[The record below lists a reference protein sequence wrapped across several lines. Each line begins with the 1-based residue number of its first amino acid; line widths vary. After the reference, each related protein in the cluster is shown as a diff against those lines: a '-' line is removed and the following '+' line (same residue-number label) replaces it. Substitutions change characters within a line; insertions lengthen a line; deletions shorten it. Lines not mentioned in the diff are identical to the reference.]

1 MSTGILYIVATPIG
15 NLMDIS
21 QRALDTLQQVDLI
34 AAEDT
39 RHSGKLLQ
47 HFAIN
52 TPMLSLH
59 QYNEVERTQQLLKQ
73 LLSGASIALI
83 SDAGTPLVSD
93 PGFKL
98 VQHAHQSAIKVVPIP
113 GACAA
118 ITALSASGMPSD
130 QFIFVGFLPAKTQQR
145 QTRLQQLVKQPL
157 TMIFYEAPHRILAL
171 MDDLVTVFGEQRRA
185 VMARELTKLYETI
198 QTGTLRSLQSFI
210 VEDTQQQRGEFVI
223 IVAGADATQ
232 EKDNEKAQ
240 EILAIL
246 LEELPPRQA
255 AKLAARITHEKVNV
269 LYRCIKKR
277 T

>member
-21 QRALDTLQQVDLI
+21 QRALDTLQHVDLI

-59 QYNEVERTQQLLKQ
+59 QYNEVERTQQLLKK